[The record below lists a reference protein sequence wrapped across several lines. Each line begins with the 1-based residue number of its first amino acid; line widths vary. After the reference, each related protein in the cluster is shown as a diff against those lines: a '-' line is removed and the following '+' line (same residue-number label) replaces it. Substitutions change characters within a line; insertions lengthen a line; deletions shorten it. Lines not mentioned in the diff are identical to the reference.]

1 LLYNP
6 ATSFHFATAKK
17 VNAHAIIFLLLKSDK
32 ASIVFITSVEL
43 REIRL
48 PLVHQFETSFGRTTE
63 RRIVLVRVTDK
74 DAQQGW
80 GECTAGEGPF
90 YCEEWT
96 ESAWATLKTFLA
108 QIVVGRELENAAGVW
123 NLMQPVRGNRMAKA
137 AIETACWDLEAKQFG
152 IPLWKHLGGERLE
165 IPCGVSIGIQNTPE
179 ALLEKIEG
187 ELAAGYQR
195 IKIKIKPG
203 WDAKIVDQVRQHFP
217 DVQLMVDA
225 NSAYT
230 LADMNLFRELD
241 QFHLMMIEQPL
252 AHDDIFN
259 HSQLQKQIET
269 AVCLDESIR
278 SSADAELAIALGACR
293 IINVKLGRVGGHA
306 QAKEV
311 EKVCRVGKIPV
322 WCGGMLESGIG
333 RAHNIAMAT
342 LAGFSLPGDV
352 SASSRYWEEDIIDP
366 PVTVSATGT
375 IAAPE
380 KPGIGFEVNVARI
393 EKLTVR
399 KESIV

>member
-1 LLYNP
+1 
-6 ATSFHFATAKK
+6 
-17 VNAHAIIFLLLKSDK
+17 
-32 ASIVFITSVEL
+32 
-43 REIRL
+43 
-48 PLVHQFETSFGRTTE
+48 
-63 RRIVLVRVTDK
+63 
-74 DAQQGW
+74 
-80 GECTAGEGPF
+80 
-90 YCEEWT
+90 
-96 ESAWATLKTFLA
+96 
-108 QIVVGRELENAAGVW
+108 
-123 NLMQPVRGNRMAKA
+123 MQPVRGNRMAKA
-137 AIETACWDLEAKQFG
+137 ALETACWDLEAKQLG
-152 IPLWKHLGGERLE
+152 VPLWQHLGGERRE

-179 ALLEKIEG
+179 DLLEKIER

-203 WDAKIVDQVRQHFP
+203 WDAQVVELVRQRFP
-217 DVQLMVDA
+217 DIQLMVDA

-230 LADMNLFRELD
+230 LSDVNLFRELD
-241 QFHLMMIEQPL
+241 QFRLMMIEQPL

-259 HSQLQKQIET
+259 HSQLQKQIKT
-269 AVCLDESIR
+269 PVCLDESIR

-293 IINVKLGRVGGHA
+293 VINVKLGRVGGHA

-311 EKVCRVGKIPV
+311 EQVCRVNNIPV

-366 PVTVSATGT
+366 PVTVSAKGT
-375 IAAPE
+375 ITAPE
-380 KPGIGFEVNVARI
+380 KPGIGFDVNLSRI

-399 KESIV
+399 KEVIS